1 MASIYRVKVGKQGRL
16 VLPKELR
23 EACQVDAGDEAV
35 IIVKD
40 KELGIHFHKTS
51 QDPLEHFIES
61 TKNVSIGMSAEELK
75 EFEDRERMK
84 DYFRKSGR
92 SSR

>member
-1 MASIYRVKVGKQGRL
+1 MASIFKVKIGKQGRI

-40 KELGIHFHKTS
+40 KELSIHLHKANK
-51 QDPLEHFIES
+51 DPLEHLIETS
-61 TKNVSIGMSAEELK
+61 KHVSIGMSAQELK
-75 EFEDRERMK
+75 EFEDKERFK
-84 DYFRKSGR
+84 DYMRKSENY
-92 SSR
+92 SP